1 MAENHPVG
9 FQWVLEARERG
20 AEVIHVDPRFTRTS
34 AMAAV
39 AMRVCCKVTPPQT
52 HAKLQPA
59 LLRLSA
65 IISNEKLTAFL
76 ELERAVCIRLLS
88 EQI

>member
-1 MAENHPVG
+1 
-9 FQWVLEARERG
+9 LEALTNRSSNR
-20 AEVIHVDPRFTRTS
+20 RFKFEKRS
-34 AMAAV
+34 QLLIRAHNEPLSAV